1 MNDLDVREIRLKLG
15 VSQEKLAEMLD
26 VSLRTVQNWEANETS
41 VSFKNCTKLRNLI
54 ASSSQET
61 TQETPQKSEEK
72 NSESKEIILKSKE
85 KEIELLEKRI
95 ADKEKQIEL
104 LEQQV
109 ADKNEIISLLKQK
122 TYTEVGIITGLHNNN
137 KTMAKDSN
145 QKMK

>member
-1 MNDLDVREIRLKLG
+1 MNDLDVKKIRLDLG
-15 VSQEKLAEMLD
+15 VSQEKLAEMLG
-26 VSLRTVQNWEANETS
+26 VSLRTVQRWEQGECI
-41 VSFKNCTKLRNLI
+41 SFKNVAQLHKICHN
-54 ASSSQET
+54 SSQ
-61 TQETPQKSEEK
+61 QKSEETAEQTQEIV
-72 NSESKEIILKSKE
+72 SESKEIILKSKE

-145 QKMK
+145 QKIK